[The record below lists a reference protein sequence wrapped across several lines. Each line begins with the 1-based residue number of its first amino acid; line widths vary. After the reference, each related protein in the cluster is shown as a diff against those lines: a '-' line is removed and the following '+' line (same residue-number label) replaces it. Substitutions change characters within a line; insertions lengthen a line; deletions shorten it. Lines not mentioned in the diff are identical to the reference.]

1 MPAPLLRTLRALV
14 VRPEAADRVVSGPY
28 DAYSPAER
36 SAIRAAEPLSYLHIT
51 RTPEDLRPGETIED
65 LASAAATA
73 MGRLVTTGAYRY
85 VDQRSLFLYELSF
98 RGHAQLGV
106 VALVPVDAF
115 NDGRIRKHEDVQH
128 GRSRLLATHLRH
140 TGGTSSPIAL
150 SLRSTEEI
158 SAELTALAA
167 RPPLLDHQV
176 EGIGGRVGQR
186 VWAVP
191 EAEAAALLAAM
202 GGRTLYL
209 TDGHHRAAAAMLA
222 REMGAGAA
230 DDDPHGELEWTMV
243 VIFPDDDL
251 RVSAF
256 NRIVVDRARRPAEE
270 VLAAL
275 AATGVAPVEVAG
287 GEAAVPTARGRLGLY
302 LDRRW
307 FSATLG
313 DASGR
318 RALDRLDVQRLQT
331 QVLAPVFGVIEPGA
345 DPNLSYVPG
354 TVELG
359 EFTARC
365 ERAGDCSVGV
375 LLYRTGIDE
384 LFAVADD
391 GDLMPPKSSY
401 FAPKPLSGVF
411 IRSLAR
417 GPLARFGP
425 SGA

>member
-1 MPAPLLRTLRALV
+1 MSAPLLRTLRALV

-28 DAYSPAER
+28 DAYSSSER
-36 SAIRAAEPLSYLHIT
+36 LAIRAAEPLSYLHVT
-51 RTPEDLRPGETIED
+51 RTPEDLQPGETIED
-65 LASAAATA
+65 LATAAATA
-73 MGRLVTTGAYRY
+73 MGRLVNTGAYRF
-85 VDQRSLFLYELSF
+85 VDEQSVFLYELTF
-98 RGHAQLGV
+98 RGHAQTGV

-115 NDGRIRKHEDVQH
+115 TDGRIRKHEDV
-128 GRSRLLATHLRH
+128 RPDRARLLANHLRH

-150 SLRSTEEI
+150 SFRTTDEI
-158 SAELTALAA
+158 SAGLTTLTD
-167 RPPLLDHQV
+167 RPPLLDHRAD
-176 EGIGGRVGQR
+176 GIGGRVGQR

-191 EAEAAALLAAM
+191 EAEAAGLIAAL
-202 GGRTLYL
+202 GDKRLYL
-209 TDGHHRAAAAMLA
+209 TDGHHRAAAALLA
-222 REMGAGAA
+222 RRLGADAA
-230 DDDPHGELEWTMV
+230 DDDPHGELDWAMV

-256 NRIVVDRARRPAEE
+256 NRIVVDRADRSVDELLTALTDSGMNPIEVVSGTDAVPAEPGRIAFY
-270 VLAAL
+270 L
-275 AATGVAPVEVAG
+275 G
-287 GEAAVPTARGRLGLY
+287 G
-302 LDRRW
+302 RW
-307 FSATLG
+307 FTATLG
-313 DASGR
+313 PAAGD

-331 QVLAPVFGVIEPGA
+331 QVLAPVFGVAEPGA

-354 TVELG
+354 TVDLA

-365 ERAGDCSVGV
+365 DRTPGGVGV

-417 GPLARFGP
+417 GSLARFGP
-425 SGA
+425 SGG